1 MVADEP
7 QASDNSIQT
16 LSDGSTV
23 TIRPMGEDDLG
34 PVLQFARSLSD
45 HDLLFLRRDITVA
58 ADIVAWLSDVE
69 AGRNFTQMAF
79 QDDRLV
85 GYASVSISHLHW
97 KQHVAELRVLTSP
110 LVRGKGLGRLL
121 TNDAFR
127 LAMDIGVEKMVAQ
140 MTPDQE
146 AAVGVFYRLGFE
158 QEARL
163 RAEVRDRD
171 GRKHDLLVLS
181 LDVSSHQETRRAR
194 EASAG

>member
-1 MVADEP
+1 MVADNP
-7 QASDNSIQT
+7 QAPHEGLHT
-16 LSDGSTV
+16 LSDGSAV
-23 TIRPMGEDDLG
+23 MIRAMGEEDLG

-45 HDLLFLRRDITVA
+45 HDLLFLRRDITVP
-58 ADIVAWLSDVE
+58 ADIDAWLADI
-69 AGRNFTQMAF
+69 AIGRNFTQMAF
-79 QDDRLV
+79 QEDLLV

-146 AAVGVFYRLGFE
+146 AAIGVFYRLGFE

-181 LDVSSHQETRRAR
+181 LDVSSYQETRRAR